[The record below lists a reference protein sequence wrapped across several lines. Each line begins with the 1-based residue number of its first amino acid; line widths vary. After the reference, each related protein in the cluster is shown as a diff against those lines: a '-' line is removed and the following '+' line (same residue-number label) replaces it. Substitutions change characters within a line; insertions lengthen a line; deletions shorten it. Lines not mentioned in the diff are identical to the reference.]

1 MQHAGLQVG
10 RQELRSRGG
19 RPSTGAPAMHACTQ
33 VRPGRWLAA
42 IDIAGEMYHGY
53 FTSEENAVDAV
64 VLAGLPAPA
73 AAG

>member
-1 MQHAGLQVG
+1 MHAACWAAVQPPGAAV
-10 RQELRSRGG
+10 LRATIHGH
-19 RPSTGAPAMHACTQ
+19 PAMHARTQ

-53 FTSEENAVDAV
+53 FTSEEDAVDAV